1 MDFDYSEELLDIKQ
15 LCHDFIEKRVKPL
28 VPEWD
33 SNEDARVP
41 KDIFQEM
48 GEMGLLGLT
57 TPEEFGGVD
66 LGYKAICVAIEES
79 CRTARAG
86 VACNLYS
93 GANGSYSAPIM
104 HYGTKEQQEKY
115 MPGVVSGELQ
125 GAMAITEPSGS
136 SALQNMN
143 TRAVLDESGENYIV
157 NGQKIFITRADTADF
172 IITIAKSPEGTIA
185 LIIDADTPG
194 MTVGKSEVKM
204 GLHGLG
210 LNPVFYDNCIV
221 PKENLLGKV
230 GEGLDVAKDS
240 LYDAR
245 LYVAAASVGCAQAAI
260 ELAIEY
266 SKERMLNGKRLSS
279 FQNTQFVLAEAQTK
293 VDAARLLTMR
303 CADMMDKKKHET
315 YMSSMAKY
323 YASEIC
329 GEVVD
334 KCLQVFGGYGYCHDY
349 DIERI
354 YRDVRVYRIL
364 DGASEVHKR
373 LISKW
378 MEVR

>member
-1 MDFDYSEELLDIKQ
+1 MDFDYNEELLDIKE

-28 VPEWD
+28 VAQWD
-33 SNEDARVP
+33 SDFDARVP
-41 KDIFQEM
+41 KGIFEEM
-48 GEMGLLGLT
+48 GSLGLLGLT
-57 TPEEFGGVD
+57 TPEEYGGVA
-66 LGYKAICVAIEES
+66 LGYKAISVAIEES

-93 GANGSYSAPIM
+93 GANGSYSAPIL
-104 HYGTKEQQEKY
+104 HYGTDEQKATY
-115 MPGVVSGELQ
+115 MPDIVSGRIQ

-136 SALQNMN
+136 SALQNLN
-143 TRAVLDESGENYIV
+143 TKAIPDGDNYIV
-157 NGQKIFITRADTADF
+157 SGQKIFITRADTADF
-172 IITIAKSPEGTIA
+172 IITIAKTPEDGPIA
-185 LIIDADTPG
+185 LIIPTNTPG
-194 MTVGKSEVKM
+194 LTVGKSEQKM

-210 LNPVFYDNCIV
+210 LNPVYYDNCVV
-221 PKENLLGKV
+221 PKSAQLGKL

-260 ELAIEY
+260 ELAVEY
-266 SKERMLNGKRLSS
+266 SQGRMLNGKALSS

-293 VDAARLLTMR
+293 VDAARLLVMR
-303 CADMMDKKKHET
+303 CADMMDKQKHET

-323 YASEIC
+323 YASEVC

-378 MEVR
+378 MKVR

>member
-1 MDFDYSEELLDIKQ
+1 MLSQNFFDPPIQKSKLLFSVEPV
-15 LCHDFIEKRVKPL
+15 LAVLHD
-28 VPEWD
+28 
-33 SNEDARVP
+33 
-41 KDIFQEM
+41 
-48 GEMGLLGLT
+48 GEAGT
-57 TPEEFGGVD
+57 
-66 LGYKAICVAIEES
+66 VAADKS
-79 CRTARAG
+79 VHR
-86 VACNLYS
+86 L
-93 GANGSYSAPIM
+93 
-104 HYGTKEQQEKY
+104 
-115 MPGVVSGELQ
+115 PGRQVVVSGVEDLGGDVPGDGVFPDVAEITPGEGLPEGGWNFAALLQLRLRYAGPAHHVQDQPLHVQDRGDEERLCKRAALQ
-125 GAMAITEPSGS
+125 GVHRKIGPDAVGKDDDMFTLPARLRTGS
-136 SALQNMN
+136 LQL
-143 TRAVLDESGENYIV
+143 AAHLP
-157 NGQKIFITRADTADF
+157 GQF
-172 IITIAKSPEGTIA
+172 A
-185 LIIDADTPG
+185 LIIDAGTPG

-210 LNPVFYDNCIV
+210 LNPVYYDNCIV

-260 ELAIEY
+260 ELAVAY
-266 SKERMLNGKRLSS
+266 SKQRLLNGKRLSS

-334 KCLQVFGGYGYCHDY
+334 KCLQVFGGYGYCRDY
-349 DIERI
+349 DVERI

-364 DGASEVHKR
+364 DGATEVH
-373 LISKW
+373 
-378 MEVR
+378 

>member
-1 MDFDYSEELLDIKQ
+1 MDFELTEELLGVKE
-15 LCHDFIEKRVKPL
+15 LCHDFIEKEVYPL
-28 VPEWD
+28 VAEWD
-33 SNEDARVP
+33 KNEDARVP
-41 KDIFQEM
+41 KELFEKM
-48 GEMGLLGLT
+48 GELGLLGLT
-57 TPEEFGGVD
+57 IPEEYGGVD

-86 VACNLYS
+86 IACNLYS
-93 GANGSYSAPIM
+93 GANGSYSAPLM
-104 HYGTKEQQEKY
+104 HYGSKEQQEKY
-115 MPGVVSGELQ
+115 MPGVVSGSIQ

-143 TRAVLDESGENYIV
+143 TKAILQGDHYVV

-172 IITIAKSPEGTIA
+172 IITIAKTDDGPIA
-185 LIIDADTPG
+185 LIIDAGTPG

-210 LNPVFYDNCIV
+210 LNPVYYDNCIV

-260 ELAIEY
+260 ELAVAY
-266 SKERMLNGKRLSS
+266 SKQRLLNGKRLSS

-334 KCLQVFGGYGYCHDY
+334 KCLQVFGGYGYCRDY
-349 DIERI
+349 DVERI

-364 DGASEVHKR
+364 DGATEVHKR

-378 MEVR
+378 MGIR

>member
-1 MDFDYSEELLDIKQ
+1 MDFELTEELQAIKE
-15 LCHDFIEKRVKPL
+15 LCHDFIEKEVYPL
-28 VPEWD
+28 VSEWD
-33 SNEDARVP
+33 SNDEARVP
-41 KDIFQEM
+41 KELFEKM
-48 GEMGLLGLT
+48 GELGLLGLT
-57 TPEEFGGVD
+57 TPEEYGGVA
-66 LGYKAICVAIEES
+66 LGYKAIAVAIEES

-86 VACNLYS
+86 IACNLYS
-93 GANGSYSAPIM
+93 GANGSYSAPLM
-104 HYGTKEQQEKY
+104 HFGTPEQQAKY
-115 MPGVVSGELQ
+115 MPGVVSGSIQ

-143 TRAVLDESGENYIV
+143 TKAVLDGDNYIV

-172 IITIAKSPEGTIA
+172 IITIAKTDEGPIA
-185 LIIDADTPG
+185 LIVDSNTPG
-194 MTVGKSEVKM
+194 LTVGKSEVKM

-210 LNPVFYDNCIV
+210 LNPVYYDNCIV

-230 GEGLDVAKDS
+230 GQGLDVAKDS

-260 ELAIEY
+260 ELASAY
-266 SKERMLNGKRLSS
+266 SRQRLLNGKRLSS
-279 FQNTQFVLAEAQTK
+279 FQNTQFVLADAQTK
-293 VDAARLLTMR
+293 VDAARLLVMR
-303 CADMMDKKKHET
+303 CADMMDKGRHET

-323 YASEIC
+323 YASEVC

-378 MEVR
+378 MNIR

>member
-1 MDFDYSEELLDIKQ
+1 MDFELTEELLGVKE
-15 LCHDFIEKRVKPL
+15 LCHDFIEKEVYPL
-28 VPEWD
+28 VAEWD
-33 SNEDARVP
+33 KNEDARVP
-41 KDIFQEM
+41 KEIFEKM
-48 GEMGLLGLT
+48 GELGLLGLT
-57 TPEEFGGVD
+57 IPEEYGGVD

-86 VACNLYS
+86 IACNLYS
-93 GANGSYSAPIM
+93 GANGSYSAPLM
-104 HYGTKEQQEKY
+104 HYGSKEQQEKY
-115 MPGVVSGELQ
+115 MPGVVSGSIQ

-143 TRAVLDESGENYIV
+143 TKAILQGDHYVV

-172 IITIAKSPEGTIA
+172 IITIAKTDDGPIA
-185 LIIDADTPG
+185 LIIDAGTPG

-210 LNPVFYDNCIV
+210 LNPVYYDNCIV

-260 ELAIEY
+260 ELAVAY
-266 SKERMLNGKRLSS
+266 SKQRLLNGKRLSS

-334 KCLQVFGGYGYCHDY
+334 KCLQVFGGYGYCRDY
-349 DIERI
+349 DVERI

-364 DGASEVHKR
+364 DGATEVHKR

-378 MEVR
+378 MGIR